1 MKTLYI
7 FLSLLLFL
15 LASVFAQTQD
25 DDSGASAPKKR
36 TQITYDWGSDYDSPK
51 DMVIDKEGNYAIVGF
66 RDSIQYLYDA
76 VITRLTPSG
85 QTLWFKTFPHSADTN
100 YYIWNIVDFPGENAY
115 LFVVSGDEGKK
126 LLTKMDY
133 SGNIIWQKQYS
144 AYDVQLVAVND
155 SMIVVAA
162 GKRPLLITFDLEGN
176 EISRTGISPYNG
188 PKSITLHGD
197 TLLISGWFYGKFTYG
212 NIGAFIHLLKWNP
225 DTKKWDFIWKKEL
238 GDADDAYSLFSRGY
252 IYVGMNY
259 FGPYPPTD
267 SSNTLIT
274 RKYTMDGDLI
284 WERMW
289 NGEIDD
295 NENRSTAVRDV
306 ASYPQGGITV
316 FGTIYNEGGRPT
328 VVTYADD
335 GTMTWWMRD
344 LNNGN
349 AAAETGAYDENYSL
363 IVVERASVNK
373 DGVMDVILQKY
384 DIPGLTT
391 AISDQHTIP
400 SGFELK
406 QNYPNPFNAR
416 TVIEFYLPVA
426 SIVSL
431 EVFNSLGQRVEVAF
445 DNRRF
450 SPGSHKIKII
460 FDAEKNIPSGVYF
473 YKLQVQS
480 QTGSF
485 SQIKKMVL
493 IK

>member
-1 MKTLYI
+1 MKKIILFI
-7 FLSLLLFL
+7 LVAFSL
-15 LASVFAQTQD
+15 AVQAQNTPQPQLTQ
-25 DDSGASAPKKR
+25 
-36 TQITYDWGSDYDSPK
+36 QITYDWGSDYDSPK
-51 DMVIDKEGNYAIVGF
+51 DMVVDKESNYAIVGY
-66 RDSIQYLYDA
+66 RDANQGYYAKEA
-76 VITRLTPSG
+76 VITRVAPTG

-115 LFVVSGDEGKK
+115 LFVVSDDDTNNW
-126 LLTKMDY
+126 LIKMDY

-144 AYDVQLVAVND
+144 AYDAQIVAVND

-176 EISRTGISPYNG
+176 EISRTGISPYNS
-188 PKSITLHGD
+188 PSSIYLRGD
-197 TLLISGWFYGKFTYG
+197 TLLIAGWFYGKFTYRNVG
-212 NIGAFIHLLKWNP
+212 VFMHLLKWNP

-238 GDADDAYSLFSRGY
+238 GDAGDSYALFSKGY
-252 IYVGMNY
+252 IYWAISYG
-259 FGPYPPTD
+259 GPPPPTD
-267 SSNTLIT
+267 SSEVLIT
-274 RKYTMDGDLI
+274 RKYSINGDLI

-295 NENRSTAVRDV
+295 NENRHATVTDV

-316 FGTIYNEGGRPT
+316 FGTIYNNGGRPT

-349 AAAETGAYDENYSL
+349 ANAATGAYDENYSL

-373 DGVMDVILQKY
+373 DGIFDVILQKY

-426 SIVSL
+426 SVVSL

-450 SPGSHKIKII
+450 SPGSHKII
-460 FDAEKNIPSGVYF
+460 FDAENIPSGVYF
-473 YKLQVQS
+473 YKLQAQS

-485 SQIKKMVL
+485 SQIKKMAY